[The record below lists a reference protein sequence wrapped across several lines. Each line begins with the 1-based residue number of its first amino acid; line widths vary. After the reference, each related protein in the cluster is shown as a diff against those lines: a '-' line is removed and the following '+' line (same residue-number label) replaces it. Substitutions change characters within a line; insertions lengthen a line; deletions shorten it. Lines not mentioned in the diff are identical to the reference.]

1 MGFRSTL
8 AAIALVGLIA
18 SPAFGQAG
26 EYEAPLRRMI
36 TETAAGTCPADIM
49 GTGLLS
55 ACQEQLAQMSAGL
68 ASLGAIQSA
77 RFVRAEERPEGRVE
91 IYAVSFASGVTLNWG
106 IGGLR
111 DGKFNVAY
119 AGGD

>member
-1 MGFRSTL
+1 MGVRSTL
-8 AAIALVGLIA
+8 AAIALVGLLA
-18 SPAFGQAG
+18 SPAFGQTG
-26 EYEAPLRRMI
+26 EFEAPLRRMI
-36 TETAAGTCPADIM
+36 TETAAGKCPADIM
-49 GTGLLS
+49 GTALLS

-77 RFVRAEERPEGRVE
+77 RFIRAEERPEGRVE
-91 IYAVSFASGVTLNWG
+91 IYAVSFASGMTLNWG